1 MAAQKYRAAW
11 NPKTH
16 EGRIKLETEDGD
28 KILMQLD
35 NPAEFTAVL
44 TMLAT
49 SEEIRIRDGFVQ
61 TGSELIDGD

>member
-1 MAAQKYRAAW
+1 VAAKKYKAAW

-16 EGRIKLETEDGD
+16 EGRIRLETGDGE
-28 KILMQLD
+28 KIMLQID

-49 SEEIRIRDGFVQ
+49 SEEIRMRDGFIQ
-61 TGSELIDGD
+61 TGSEAID